1 MPQISGSHDWL
12 NHNIQLKYL
21 LPLPNPPG
29 SWQYPI
35 PLPPPLRPPYPPYLA
50 LLVFHRPEAAPSE
63 NDDRKNPDIPVAEV
77 AGEISHP
84 TRENSR
90 VAALAHSLDFH
101 RLPSGAAL
109 LLCLSLSLAR
119 RSRSLSCCCP
129 ARCISLSRPAS
140 AQPHPHPSRPP
151 DPTASLTEGVSP
163 KLPST
168 RFFSTVAHQG
178 YRSYLVRTRP
188 TTSCRLPFVEPQRR
202 DHLPAVVP
210 RMTHRRWAHRPRLA

>member
-1 MPQISGSHDWL
+1 MARMPQISSSHDWL

-90 VAALAHSLDFH
+90 VATLAHSLDFH

-140 AQPHPHPSRPP
+140 AQPHPTHPGLHIQRRR
-151 DPTASLTEGVSP
+151 VC
-163 KLPST
+163 LPSSLLLA
-168 RFFSTVAHQG
+168 FS
-178 YRSYLVRTRP
+178 RLSRTRVIDHISSGLGQQHHVVCRSSSLSGG
-188 TTSCRLPFVEPQRR
+188 TTY
-202 DHLPAVVP
+202 
-210 RMTHRRWAHRPRLA
+210 RPSSLE